1 MMRKYMNLLII
12 LFIALL
18 GGAAGVFF
26 KIAIEE
32 IPPDLF
38 TFLRFV
44 VAYLAFIPFF
54 IREKTAPL
62 KERGKL
68 IPLSLLGTA
77 NVMFFIFGLQYT
89 TSTISGMMYAAGPLI
104 VAILSLFIIKEKI
117 SFSKW
122 FGVILG

>member
-54 IREKTAPL
+54 IREK
-62 KERGKL
+62 
-68 IPLSLLGTA
+68 
-77 NVMFFIFGLQYT
+77 
-89 TSTISGMMYAAGPLI
+89 
-104 VAILSLFIIKEKI
+104 I

-122 FGVILG
+122 FGVILGFAGLVAILLAPGIGADSVWDGSILGNTMIGLAVVSFSLYAVLSKK